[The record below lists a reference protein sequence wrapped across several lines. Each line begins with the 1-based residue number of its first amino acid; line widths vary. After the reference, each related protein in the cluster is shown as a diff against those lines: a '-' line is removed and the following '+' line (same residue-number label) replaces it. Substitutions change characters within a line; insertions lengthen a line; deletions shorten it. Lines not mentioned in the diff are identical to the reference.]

1 MAGGQT
7 TASTETLVKDVSTAW
22 QQVANLPFSAH
33 GLRGIGLDNG
43 QFLVTGEDLT
53 FILHSPL
60 LIHIMHALQVDIRP
74 APMYLYM
81 TAKLTSGPQWAISPL
96 GGAITVSA
104 WCRRR
109 QLTSVSEI
117 PTKTL
122 CF

>member
-60 LIHIMHALQVDIRP
+60 LISNACIPGGFHLRTDVLIYDSE
-74 APMYLYM
+74 
-81 TAKLTSGPQWAISPL
+81 TNQW
-96 GGAITVSA
+96 
-104 WCRRR
+104 
-109 QLTSVSEI
+109 TSVGRLSTGRQYHGISKVPKE
-117 PTKTL
+117 TADF
-122 CF
+122 CV